1 MKKGLLKR
9 VVSVFLAL
17 AMMFAAAGCAV
28 PASAENTGGIV
39 ISEVVT
45 SNSNSLK
52 DPLFG
57 QPDWVEIY
65 NSADS
70 PINLS
75 GYTFSEGRNNTYTF
89 PDIEIKP
96 GEYLVVY
103 CCAFAEGVETEAL
116 CTGFKLSKKGVTLTL
131 STPKETI
138 QTLEVPELE
147 TDISWGLAADGTYKY
162 FIPTPGAANT
172 TRSFASLDELKT
184 TEKVALKI
192 TEVQPEGIT
201 DSEPYGW
208 VELYNDGA
216 EPIELSS
223 LYITENLSN
232 PTKARMPDMLLE
244 PGAYAVLRF
253 TGQTGAGE
261 LPFSIGADEHTLA
274 VTNSMGAIVD
284 MISWDSDIVPGL
296 SVGPGSDG
304 KVAYYTQPTPGEAN
318 GGPALESGSFA
329 ESTGDLR
336 INELLLKN
344 TFSAIDEDGERSA
357 WVELY
362 NASTGPV
369 DLGNYALSDNGNR
382 LLKWRL
388 PSRQVNAGEY
398 VLVFLSGKDRTG
410 AELHA
415 SFRLGAGET
424 KLYLTQL
431 NTGTFETAD
440 VPQDPQD
447 NVSYG
452 LSADGKWLYFPQ
464 PTPLAPNTTKG
475 FAQISAAAGAAS
487 SGLMI
492 SEVAAVGTAKSG
504 AMDWVEIYNGQDSDV
519 DLSGYYLSDSRS
531 NLKKWPIGPTTVKAG
546 GYAVISKFSADG
558 ASGELGIRASG
569 ETLYLTGPT
578 GVVLDQMPT
587 GVLRPGLTWGVA
599 GDGEDRKLALFTT
612 PTPGAKNEGGTVS
625 GYCAAPS
632 FSVPG
637 GYQSAPFTLEM
648 SCTTEGAEIRYTTDG
663 STPTA
668 SSTLYTGPITISKP
682 ADREGV
688 TVRAIAIAPGKLAS
702 DETVATYLFDE
713 KHSLP
718 VVCLS
723 ITKSDF
729 QYVYSSVT
737 RNQKYERPGY
747 VEYYEADGTL
757 GVRFPAGFR
766 VAGAS
771 TRTYN
776 QKSLNLYLRGG
787 YGLSSVTYP
796 FFGDYE
802 IKTYKSLSLRNM
814 GQDRALTCLRDAY
827 FHTIANGLNILNM
840 QSKFAAVYINGR
852 YWGLYEFKENQ
863 NEDYLASKFG
873 IDTEKVELVR
883 STKYAY
889 VGTSAQIN
897 RLFDIAKASMGSET
911 KWNEFMSLIDVDYF
925 TDYLVFQT
933 FICNS
938 DYYNQK
944 YTHTTDNKLTWR
956 PMLFDLDW
964 GLKGSNPRAIAW
976 GFFSPEGI
984 TNMDEMG
991 NVTSYID
998 TGLFYALYK
1007 NTGWRDKFV
1016 KRYAE
1021 VMNTTLSTERLLS
1034 IYDEMVEAIR
1044 DEMPRQIKRWGSPS
1058 SLSSWEN
1065 EVKKLRKCL
1074 KERRTYVIQ
1083 DLKKKFG
1090 LSDARVAELWPNG

>member
-1 MKKGLLKR
+1 MKR

-57 QPDWVEIY
+57 QPDWIELY

-103 CCAFAEGVETEAL
+103 CCAFSEGVETEAL

-304 KVAYYTQPTPGEAN
+304 KVVYYTQPTSGEAN

-329 ESTGDLR
+329 ESAGDLR

-357 WVELY
+357 WVELC
-362 NASTGPV
+362 NASNGPL
-369 DLGNYALSDNGNR
+369 DLGNYALSANGNR

-388 PSRQVNAGEY
+388 PSRQVKAGEY

-440 VPQDPQD
+440 VPRDPQD

-531 NLKKWPIGPTTVKAG
+531 NLKKWPIGPTT
-546 GYAVISKFSADG
+546 
-558 ASGELGIRASG
+558 
-569 ETLYLTGPT
+569 
-578 GVVLDQMPT
+578 
-587 GVLRPGLTWGVA
+587 
-599 GDGEDRKLALFTT
+599 
-612 PTPGAKNEGGTVS
+612 
-625 GYCAAPS
+625 
-632 FSVPG
+632 
-637 GYQSAPFTLEM
+637 
-648 SCTTEGAEIRYTTDG
+648 
-663 STPTA
+663 
-668 SSTLYTGPITISKP
+668 
-682 ADREGV
+682 
-688 TVRAIAIAPGKLAS
+688 
-702 DETVATYLFDE
+702 
-713 KHSLP
+713 
-718 VVCLS
+718 
-723 ITKSDF
+723 
-729 QYVYSSVT
+729 
-737 RNQKYERPGY
+737 
-747 VEYYEADGTL
+747 
-757 GVRFPAGFR
+757 
-766 VAGAS
+766 
-771 TRTYN
+771 
-776 QKSLNLYLRGG
+776 
-787 YGLSSVTYP
+787 
-796 FFGDYE
+796 
-802 IKTYKSLSLRNM
+802 
-814 GQDRALTCLRDAY
+814 
-827 FHTIANGLNILNM
+827 
-840 QSKFAAVYINGR
+840 
-852 YWGLYEFKENQ
+852 
-863 NEDYLASKFG
+863 
-873 IDTEKVELVR
+873 
-883 STKYAY
+883 
-889 VGTSAQIN
+889 
-897 RLFDIAKASMGSET
+897 
-911 KWNEFMSLIDVDYF
+911 
-925 TDYLVFQT
+925 
-933 FICNS
+933 
-938 DYYNQK
+938 
-944 YTHTTDNKLTWR
+944 
-956 PMLFDLDW
+956 
-964 GLKGSNPRAIAW
+964 
-976 GFFSPEGI
+976 
-984 TNMDEMG
+984 
-991 NVTSYID
+991 
-998 TGLFYALYK
+998 
-1007 NTGWRDKFV
+1007 
-1016 KRYAE
+1016 
-1021 VMNTTLSTERLLS
+1021 
-1034 IYDEMVEAIR
+1034 
-1044 DEMPRQIKRWGSPS
+1044 
-1058 SLSSWEN
+1058 
-1065 EVKKLRKCL
+1065 
-1074 KERRTYVIQ
+1074 
-1083 DLKKKFG
+1083 
-1090 LSDARVAELWPNG
+1090 